1 MLYGSRIALA
11 TKSANFDLSPDLSS
25 DLSNYIRRCVFI
37 SKLSVTH
44 KITMEDI
51 ISSKNLMSQL
61 FDDVSP
67 VYRVVLSDKGN
78 VTCQDAAIDLKN
90 RLNTAI
96 DKLAQFYA
104 NKFTKGD
111 KGKFLTSLSN
121 AQDYFLG
128 ASDTGT
134 NLMLQNMLIN
144 KVRGSV
150 NDAMAFRGATAGMM
164 NYTTSSGMNAL
175 RVSEANSFWMAGYRL
190 PMLNACLWILMI
202 CLFPIIILLAFFPA
216 FEKAYSSFISTMVW
230 LWTWPPMFS
239 IIHFFVSFY
248 ASTKTNIFGQQD
260 GGITMSNLNPISMI
274 HSDMAFTAGFLAM
287 SIPFISKGITS
298 GMSSVFSSV
307 SQLLGSV
314 TQSSFANTSGI
325 SQGNLSVANTSG
337 FNANFNK
344 HDFNQTDYR
353 GMSTHQNQDGSTTMT
368 TAEGHHVINSSQAQ
382 SNLAVGVNGSQVI
395 SQSLSQNATEAK
407 HHGQS
412 LRTSADQSLSSA
424 LRQGSSMNSSDSNDY
439 RVGSGVSHS
448 TSSSI
453 RDGYQEMKDAV
464 QKYNEGHKGASS
476 VLMEN
481 ALEARLNTSGSL
493 IGQVIQKTTGISG
506 SGSTSLRHNN
516 SQSSEVDKFLSSS
529 EGKNFTHGYDKVV
542 SVGKTIHSD
551 GTVGHNLS
559 HAEQFASDLS
569 KASTLAHQAS
579 AEFSKSENYSKAATI
594 ANSQSSS
601 ITTNMTQP
609 FVNWAENNKGTSAN
623 QILQGTDTKSIQTQK
638 AWEAE
643 FLSSN
648 EGQQLI
654 NTEKARLMGE
664 VKSNTTLG
672 AYESSADTIG
682 NANKI
687 NEVHQQQEEKVS
699 EYSSG
704 LTNLSSR
711 QRSKI
716 SQQIKMANQSHMM
729 KGAGDI
735 ITSADSSIKQG
746 KNMINKTSSDT
757 KGKYDQEMSEGV
769 ITHSVNDLIHHHGK
783 DEIMPTGKEFDAMIK
798 KNLHK

>member
-274 HSDMAFTAGFLAM
+274 HSDMAFTAGFLVM

-314 TQSSFANTSGI
+314 TQSSFGNTSGI

-368 TAEGHHVINSSQAQ
+368 TADGHHVINSSQAQ

-424 LRQGSSMNSSDSNDY
+424 LRQGSSMNASDSNDY
-439 RVGSGVSHS
+439 RVGSGISHS

-453 RDGYQEMKDAV
+453 REGYQEMKDAV
-464 QKYNEGHKGASS
+464 HKYNEEHQGSSGVTMHEALALKVDTGKSIIGGIAKLTTGAS
-476 VLMEN
+476 V
-481 ALEARLNTSGSL
+481 
-493 IGQVIQKTTGISG
+493 SG
-506 SGSTSLRHNN
+506 SGDIQHTHNHN
-516 SQSSEVDKFLSSS
+516 SNISKFLGSS
-529 EGKNFTHGYDKVV
+529 EGKTFTHGYDKVV

-601 ITTNMTQP
+601 ITANMTQP
-609 FVNWAENNKGTSAN
+609 FVNWAETNKGTSAN
-623 QILQGTDTKSIQTQK
+623 HILQGTDTKSVQTQK
-638 AWEAE
+638 AWEAG

-654 NTEKARLMGE
+654 NTEKSRLMGE

-672 AYESSADTIG
+672 AYE
-682 NANKI
+682 NAAHTLENSHQI
-687 NEVHQQQEEKVS
+687 NEVHQQQEAKVS
-699 EYSSG
+699 EHSSG

-711 QRSKI
+711 QRSQI
-716 SQQIKMANQSHMM
+716 HQQMKMANQSHMM
-729 KGAGDI
+729 KGSGDM

-746 KNMINKTSSDT
+746 EESIDENSNNT
-757 KGKYDQEMSEGV
+757 KGTYNEEMKHGV
-769 ITHSVNDLIHHHGK
+769 IVNSIK
-783 DEIMPTGKEFDAMIK
+783 DVFE
-798 KNLHK
+798 